1 MGIDMDQQT
10 LINAAFMIATGV
22 GGWFARQIW
31 ENVQRLQRDLHEI
44 EVNLPT
50 NYVQKSDYTE
60 TMKRIEVMFERIF
73 DKLEQKADR

>member
-1 MGIDMDQQT
+1 MDTQT
-10 LINAAFMIATGV
+10 LINV
-22 GGWFARQIW
+22 GLGIILTIVGWFARQIW

-50 NYVQKSDYTE
+50 HYVQKSDYTE
-60 TMKRIEVMFERIF
+60 TMKRIEIMFERIF

>member
-1 MGIDMDQQT
+1 METQT
-10 LINAAFMIATGV
+10 IINVGLGV
-22 GGWFARQIW
+22 ILTIVGWFARQIW
-31 ENVQRLQRDLHEI
+31 ETTQNLQRDLHDL

-50 NYVQKSDYTE
+50 NYVQKSDYSE

>member
-1 MGIDMDQQT
+1 MDHQT
-10 LINAAFMIATGV
+10 MMNAAFMLATGV

-31 ENVQRLQRDLHEI
+31 EATQKLQEDLHKI
-44 EVNLPT
+44 EVDLPKS
-50 NYVQKSDYTE
+50 YVQKTDYSE

>member
-1 MGIDMDQQT
+1 METQTIINVGLGIILT
-10 LINAAFMIATGV
+10 IV
-22 GGWFARQIW
+22 GWFARQIW

-50 NYVQKSDYTE
+50 HYVQKSDYAE
-60 TMKRIEVMFERIF
+60 TMKRIEIMFERIF

>member
-1 MGIDMDQQT
+1 VDQQT